1 MKTVKVGVI
10 GVGHLGSAHASIYRR
25 LAGVELRGVYDAD
38 ENRARTQAEKLDCRA
53 YPDMEDLLADVE
65 AVSIVVPTAAHFEIG
80 IQALEHGLHVLM
92 EKPIARTLE
101 EADRL
106 IEMADE
112 KKVIFQVGHIE
123 RFNPAV
129 RKGSAV
135 IDNPLF
141 LECHRLAPFQ
151 PRGTDV
157 DVILDL
163 MIHDIDLVLKF
174 VDSEVKNISAI
185 GVPVITKK
193 IDIAN
198 ARITFKNRA
207 VANITAS
214 RISKSVVRKM
224 RIFQKDAYI
233 SMNFYKRT
241 IEVIRLNRDLD
252 HTGVDVP
259 DLDDYFVVNR
269 SVLDEED
276 ALNVELAA
284 FVECVRTKTAPQAS
298 SRDGRNALYVASCI
312 LDEIK
317 DTTVGLRR
325 KLV

>member
-1 MKTVKVGVI
+1 MKTVRVGVI
-10 GVGHLGSAHASIYRR
+10 GVGHLGSAHAGTYRR
-25 LAGVELRGVYDAD
+25 LAGVDLMGVYDAD
-38 ENRARTQAEKLDCRA
+38 ENRARAQAEELGCGF
-53 YPDMEDLLADVE
+53 YPDVESLLADVD
-65 AVSIVVPTAAHFEIG
+65 AVSVVVPTAAHFEIG
-80 IQALEHGLHVLM
+80 IRALEHGLHVLM

-106 IEMADE
+106 IEAADE
-112 KKVIFQVGHIE
+112 KNVIFQVGHIE

-135 IDNPLF
+135 VHNPLF
-141 LECHRLAPFQ
+141 LECHRLSPFQ

-163 MIHDIDLVLKF
+163 MIHDIDLALKF
-174 VDSEVKNISAI
+174 VDSEVKSISAI
-185 GVPVITKK
+185 GVPVITKT

-198 ARITFKNRA
+198 ARITFENRA

-233 SMNFYKRT
+233 SMNFYRKT
-241 IEVIRLNRDLD
+241 IEVIRLNRELN
-252 HTGVDVP
+252 HAGVEGAGP
-259 DLDDYFVVNR
+259 EDYFLVDR
-269 SVLDEED
+269 SVVDEGD
-276 ALNVELAA
+276 ALDAELAS
-284 FVECVRTKTAPQAS
+284 FIECVRTDTAPRAS
-298 SRDGRNALYVASCI
+298 SRDGRKALYVASCI
-312 LDEIK
+312 LDEIE
-317 DTTVGLRR
+317 DTTIGLRP